1 MVAQYI
7 LILIPDIIIYIV
19 YKMAKRNAAKE
30 LTHDNWDQ
38 EEESEEAGVFKQ
50 VNGTGSRDEQ

>member
-1 MVAQYI
+1 
-7 LILIPDIIIYIV
+7 
-19 YKMAKRNAAKE
+19 MAKRNAAKE